1 MSGLFN
7 NEYPYTDFHEL
18 NLSWVIKKV
27 KELLDHMRQ
36 IDEWKEEYQ
45 ETVDKLQDFY
55 DDLIAGRYPPEFV
68 ANLKKWISEHGVDI
82 IMELIKMVF
91 FGLTDDGYFVAYIS
105 DSWDDIIFGT
115 TGLDDFPAGVE
126 YGHLTLSFKIGGH

>member
-18 NLSWVIKKV
+18 NLSWVLKKI
-27 KELLDHMRQ
+27 KELLEHMKQ

-45 ETVDKLQDFY
+45 ETVDKLQKFY

-68 ANLKKWISEHGVDI
+68 ENLKNWISIHGVDI
-82 IMELIKMVF
+82 IMNVIKMVF
-91 FGLTDDGYFVAYIS
+91 FAINDDGYFVAYVPE
-105 DSWDDIIFGT
+105 SWDDIVFGT
-115 TGLDDFPAGVE
+115 SGLDDFPAGVD
-126 YGHLTLSFKIGGH
+126 YGHLTLSFKVGGI